1 MVILISNSTKATL
14 IARAKSVVTIPTE
27 WLKEYNMD
35 FIVRIV
41 EGVGEVGIDT
51 EASPGNG
58 KYYIKHY
65 ASGLDEVGFDTEE
78 EALTELEFIND
89 SSMA

>member
-1 MVILISNSTKATL
+1 
-14 IARAKSVVTIPTE
+14 
-27 WLKEYNMD
+27 MD

-65 ASGLDEVGFDTEE
+65 ESGHDAVGFDNEE
-78 EALTELEFIND
+78 DALMELEWVSD
-89 SSMA
+89 LTVVEKG

>member
-1 MVILISNSTKATL
+1 
-14 IARAKSVVTIPTE
+14 
-27 WLKEYNMD
+27 MD

-58 KYYIKHY
+58 RFYAKHY
-65 ASGLDEVGFDTEE
+65 ASDYSAVGFDTEE
-78 EALTELEFIND
+78 DALMELEWVND
-89 SSMA
+89 LTVIEKG